1 MSFRPSS
8 ADRPPTGRPALRL
21 PRWPRY
27 LVPVVAALVAFGLPA
42 LGLYAWLAR
51 RARRPLIRIADL
63 AQRRYLA
70 GLAVFGLCYLLL
82 GANNLVLPV
91 LLQRAM
97 GLPLELVGRFLGLG
111 ALAGVASW
119 SLALFVAGPDD
130 YRANGTT
137 RWEAYDAQGL
147 TVTAV
152 AIGLVVAVVALALVV
167 WPRRRFYPL
176 LGLAGIGAAV
186 LIFCAYFANSLN

>member
-1 MSFRPSS
+1 MISFV
-8 ADRPPTGRPALRL
+8 ALLALAVISIWVLLGYAL
-21 PRWPRY
+21 P
-27 LVPVVAALVAFGLPA
+27 LFEGGVARIVLASQALV
-42 LGLYAWLAR
+42 
-51 RARRPLIRIADL
+51 
-63 AQRRYLA
+63 
-70 GLAVFGLCYLLL
+70 
-82 GANNLVLPV
+82 
-91 LLQRAM
+91 
-97 GLPLELVGRFLGLG
+97 
-111 ALAGVASW
+111 AGVASW